1 MKSPYIF
8 LGSLLLLFLSACT
21 NSNNEASLSNEN
33 TTNLPTA
40 VKTVVYSEV
49 QFIHLDKNQLVNEAD
64 AIIKG
69 RVFSQEVQK
78 NFEGFP
84 VTDTTIQV
92 QTVFKGEA
100 GETVEV
106 RVDGGETDDMILV
119 LDEDYIPKFE
129 MDEEVIVFL
138 SSDRGDRPDKNDFG
152 YYVLGQSQG
161 NFSLKNTLQHESIEN
176 DAKTLEFDLNNF
188 QEEINQAASIN

>member
-1 MKSPYIF
+1 MKSPYII
-8 LGSLLLLFLSACT
+8 LGSLLFLFLSACT
-21 NSNNEASLSNEN
+21 NSNTEASLSNG
-33 TTNLPTA
+33 TMTNLPTT

-64 AIIKG
+64 AIVKG
-69 RVFSQEVQK
+69 RVLSQEVQK

-129 MDEEVIVFL
+129 IDEEVIVFL
-138 SSDRGDRPDKNDFG
+138 SADKGDRPDKNDFG
-152 YYVLGQSQG
+152 YYVVGQSQG
-161 NFSLKNTLQHESIEN
+161 NFSLKNNLQNESIEN
-176 DAKTLEFDLNNF
+176 DAKTLKFELNNF

>member
-1 MKSPYIF
+1 MKSSYII
-8 LGSLLLLFLSACT
+8 LGSMLFLFLSACT
-21 NSNNEASLSNEN
+21 NSNTEASLSNETMTN
-33 TTNLPTA
+33 FPTT

-64 AIIKG
+64 AIVKG
-69 RVFSQEVQK
+69 RVLSQEVQK

-138 SSDRGDRPDKNDFG
+138 SADKGDRPDKNDFG
-152 YYVLGQSQG
+152 YYVVGQSQG
-161 NFSLKNTLQHESIEN
+161 NFSLKDNLQNDSIEN
-176 DAKTLEFDLNNF
+176 NAKTLEFDLNNF

>member
-1 MKSPYIF
+1 MKSPYII
-8 LGSLLLLFLSACT
+8 LGSLLFLFLSACT
-21 NSNNEASLSNEN
+21 NSNTEASLSNE
-33 TTNLPTA
+33 TMTNLPAT

-64 AIIKG
+64 AIVKG
-69 RVFSQEVQK
+69 RVLSQEVQK

-92 QTVFKGEA
+92 QTVFKGEP
-100 GETVEV
+100 GENVEV
-106 RVDGGETDDMILV
+106 RVDGGKTEDMILV

-129 MDEEVIVFL
+129 IDEEVIVFL
-138 SSDRGDRPDKNDFG
+138 SADKGDRPDKNDFG
-152 YYVLGQSQG
+152 YYVVGQSQG
-161 NFSLKNTLQHESIEN
+161 NFSLKDTLQNESIEN
-176 DAKTLEFDLNNF
+176 DAKTLKFDLNNF